1 MSREIARRLTSVIR
15 PHLIT
20 HYMPTLLT
28 GKRVQKKVIRRML
41 GWVRPIICPT
51 CRQYT
56 KQHLV
61 PGKLGAV
68 VRQRTCASCGT
79 VFSRKES
86 RLAGPHRRR
95 KGSPNW
101 RAA

>member
-15 PHLIT
+15 PHLIRNF
-20 HYMPTLLT
+20 HPIVST
-28 GKRVQKKVIRRML
+28 GRMVQKKVIRHML
-41 GWVRPIICPT
+41 GWVRPIICPK

-86 RLAGPHRRR
+86 RLAGPNRRR